1 MTAPRIQTA
10 ADKPMTWVEAQ
21 SFRIGFRARLAGKS
35 IHSCTLK
42 TELLEAWTKGYL
54 KCDEKMKGEG
64 NGTK

>member
-1 MTAPRIQTA
+1 MTAPRIQT

-54 KCDEKMKGEG
+54 KCDELKKGE
-64 NGTK
+64 TK

>member
-1 MTAPRIQTA
+1 MTAPRIQT

-42 TELLEAWTKGYL
+42 DELHDAWQRGW
-54 KCDEKMKGEG
+54 MK
-64 NGTK
+64 